1 MLTIADVD
9 SCIAENGVNHRTS
22 RYDLMTRQDDKSRL
36 VVRRGQEFYLHL
48 TLSRDYE
55 PSIDGMSII
64 FTVDGVERPLY
75 GHGTLVATAVLYP
88 GEPSEGPWHATI
100 DAIQHNF
107 IRLKVSDQRRIVF
120 RSFSIGAVL
129 TRAILLLS
137 LSQIVAAPDA
147 IIGKWRIDID
157 TKNKNLDGAV
167 SYTVKQPFYLI
178 FNPWCR
184 GREFRFR

>member
-9 SCIAENGVNHRTS
+9 PCIAENGVNHRTS

-120 RSFSIGAVL
+120 HFVFHRRGPNTSDSSFVTFSDCCSSRRDNRQVEDRHRHQEQEFGRS
-129 TRAILLLS
+129 R
-137 LSQIVAAPDA
+137 
-147 IIGKWRIDID
+147 
-157 TKNKNLDGAV
+157 
-167 SYTVKQPFYLI
+167 
-178 FNPWCR
+178 
-184 GREFRFR
+184 